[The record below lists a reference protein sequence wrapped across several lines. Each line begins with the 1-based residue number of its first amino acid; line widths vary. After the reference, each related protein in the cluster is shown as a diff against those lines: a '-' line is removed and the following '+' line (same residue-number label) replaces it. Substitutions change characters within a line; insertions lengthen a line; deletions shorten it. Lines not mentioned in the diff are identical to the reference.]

1 MTINEFVKIKLKNKN
16 PNLETIY
23 EQLLRM
29 GYKSEEIFYAIQM
42 QVYLNMQDA
51 VTDYL
56 KKKKEKE

>member
-42 QVYLNMQDA
+42 QIYLNMQDA
-51 VTDYL
+51 VEDYL
-56 KKKKEKE
+56 KKKREQE